1 MPAPAIEMV
10 LLKQVA
16 SYLAMPIFV
25 VDADGALAYYNEP
38 AEELLGH
45 RYEEAG
51 QLPLELWGPLWT
63 PTDADGFPLPPD
75 RLPLAIAVRE
85 RRPIQE
91 TLWIR
96 GLDGVTRRIT
106 ITAIPIHGSQAEL
119 LGGMAVFW
127 ES

>member
-25 VDADGALAYYNEP
+25 VDAASSLVYYNEP

-45 RYEEAG
+45 RYEETE
-51 QLPLELWGPLWT
+51 QMPLELWGRLWT
-63 PTDADGFPLPPD
+63 PTDAQGDPLPPE
-75 RLPLAIAVRE
+75 RLSLAVAVRE
-85 RRPIQE
+85 RRPTQE

-96 GLDGVTRRIT
+96 GLDGVSRRIT
-106 ITAIPIHGSQAEL
+106 VTAIPISGRDSEL
-119 LGGMAVFW
+119 LGGLAIFW

>member
-1 MPAPAIEMV
+1 MV

-25 VDADGALAYYNEP
+25 VDAEGSLVYYNEP

-51 QLPLELWGPLWT
+51 QLPLEVWGPLWT
-63 PTDADGFPLPPD
+63 PTDSRGDPLPPE

-85 RRPIQE
+85 RQPTQE

-106 ITAIPIHGSQAEL
+106 LTAIPIHGHTAEL
-119 LGGMAVFW
+119 IGGLAIFW

>member
-1 MPAPAIEMV
+1 MTAPAIEMV

-25 VDADGALAYYNEP
+25 VDAEGALVYYNEP

-45 RYEEAG
+45 RYEETD
-51 QLPLELWGPLWT
+51 QLPLEVWGPMWT
-63 PTDADGFPLPPD
+63 PTDAGGEPLAPE
-75 RLPLAIAVRE
+75 RLPLGIAVRE
-85 RRPIQE
+85 RRPAQE
-91 TLWIR
+91 TIWIR

-106 ITAIPIHGSQAEL
+106 ITAIPIDGRTSEL
-119 LGGMAVFW
+119 LGALAIFW

>member
-25 VDADGALAYYNEP
+25 VDAEGALEYYNEP

-63 PTDADGFPLPPD
+63 PTDGQGDPLPPD

-85 RRPIQE
+85 RRPTQE

-106 ITAIPIHGSQAEL
+106 ITAIPITGRSSEL
-119 LGGMAVFW
+119 LGGMGIFW